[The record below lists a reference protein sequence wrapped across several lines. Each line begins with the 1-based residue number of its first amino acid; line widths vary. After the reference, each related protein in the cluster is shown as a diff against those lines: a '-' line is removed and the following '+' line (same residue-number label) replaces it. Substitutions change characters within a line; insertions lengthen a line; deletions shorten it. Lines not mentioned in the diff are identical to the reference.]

1 MPFNELKR
9 RALEALAPRRE
20 AYRSAVATAV
30 DEVRVLLDSHR
41 PGRNGKGERIAA
53 ELGQFAAGRIDV
65 ERFAS
70 VFADREALTPD
81 AVTAIEAA
89 LETLTELLAEGDG
102 LYMTKLPSGAD
113 LRNGVRDALARAGKA
128 FGSGRAVE
136 NARAGARL
144 ADHAEGFP
152 PERWNR
158 AERAIAPPLV
168 VELDGADL
176 RPAGL
181 ADYLEG
187 GQALVLLVRK
197 PAPAASLARLIVPG
211 VLVAQGP
218 SEDVLG
224 ELADWDGPAIVAV
237 VPESVA
243 AFTYRPDD
251 DGPGALAIHALPEGA
266 LKPIGPLSAARQ
278 RAELELLRMLGAAGA
293 GQVVAAASTSPS
305 EEADPA
311 DKLAA
316 WLLRQAVIPEPE
328 EA

>member
-1 MPFNELKR
+1 
-9 RALEALAPRRE
+9 
-20 AYRSAVATAV
+20 
-30 DEVRVLLDSHR
+30 
-41 PGRNGKGERIAA
+41 
-53 ELGQFAAGRIDV
+53 
-65 ERFAS
+65 
-70 VFADREALTPD
+70 
-81 AVTAIEAA
+81 
-89 LETLTELLAEGDG
+89 
-102 LYMTKLPSGAD
+102 
-113 LRNGVRDALARAGKA
+113 
-128 FGSGRAVE
+128 
-136 NARAGARL
+136 
-144 ADHAEGFP
+144 
-152 PERWNR
+152 
-158 AERAIAPPLV
+158 
-168 VELDGADL
+168 
-176 RPAGL
+176 
-181 ADYLEG
+181 
-187 GQALVLLVRK
+187 
-197 PAPAASLARLIVPG
+197 
-211 VLVAQGP
+211 VAQGP